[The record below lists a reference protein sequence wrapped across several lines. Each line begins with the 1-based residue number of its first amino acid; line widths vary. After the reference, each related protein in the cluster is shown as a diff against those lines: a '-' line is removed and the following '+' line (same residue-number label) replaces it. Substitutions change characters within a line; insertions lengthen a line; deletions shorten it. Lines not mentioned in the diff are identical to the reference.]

1 MIFRLASKCKV
12 VSLLKFGVLALT
24 LLNSAPV
31 WAHVAGATL
40 SSTVTVRQA
49 W

>member
-1 MIFRLASKCKV
+1 MIFRRASRCKV
-12 VSLLKFGVLALT
+12 VSLPKFAALALT

-31 WAHVAGATL
+31 RAHMAGATL